1 MMRIGYLSSDFNP
14 MVLMLGDAED
24 FRALGGVMRGFA
36 RRPEDTRIDT
46 MGFCATSNTAL
57 TLTAAGAPLGIHK
70 QRDGLI
76 WRVNAVLA
84 AQFAGQI
91 DTLAD
96 PDILSGAEFLLCS
109 TEDEIPVKL
118 SRGEYTDDFLSSHTT
133 EWRA

>member
-1 MMRIGYLSSDFNP
+1 MMRIGFLPSDFNP

-46 MGFCATSNTAL
+46 MGFCAISNTAL
-57 TLTAAGAPLGIHK
+57 TLTATEGPPGIHPRK
-70 QRDGLI
+70 DGLV
-76 WRVNAVLA
+76 WRVDAARASAFAVQMDALA
-84 AQFAGQI
+84 
-91 DTLAD
+91 T
-96 PDILSGAEFLLCS
+96 PEKLSGAEFLVCG